1 MDFKGKGLTLNEVNP
16 YVRSI
21 KVLDKEFIRMRA
33 REIRKELL
41 QGVKKPYKKL
51 IDVSSG
57 DAHMAGMKPISF
69 LRQVLAVCLYP
80 ELLHSDR
87 FPSDVEQRAQR
98 LLKNCEG
105 GSLGSYSPPCGIVS
119 IRRSVSEFIS
129 QRDGGVPSDP
139 DNIFITSGGQDAIR
153 CILKILVHGEGHAQT
168 GVLMPVPSYSYFKIA
183 VLEVGG
189 AIVPYHLSEEQGWDM
204 QVNELR
210 RALQTARGHCSPRA
224 LYIINPGNP
233 TGHVQSRES
242 IEEVIR
248 FAAEEKLFLLVD
260 EVYQQTVFGEG
271 SAFVSYKKVLYE
283 MGPSYSD
290 MVELASL
297 HSVSKGFTGEC
308 GLRCGYVEF
317 VNLDPEVKKCAIRLF
332 EMYLSTSITGQ
343 IALDIM
349 TNPPGHEDPS
359 YPIFK
364 AESQAILE
372 TLAHNARRVQET
384 LDSLPGVSYQP
395 VQGSLYIFPRLHLP
409 PRAVEQARAEGME
422 PDRFYCSRLLEEAG
436 VCSTPGCDVGQ
447 REGTYHIRLCNLV
460 PLDTMEDMLDRL
472 NSFHPRFMQEF
483 S

>member
-317 VNLDPEVKKCAIRLF
+317 VNLDPE
-332 EMYLSTSITGQ
+332 
-343 IALDIM
+343 
-349 TNPPGHEDPS
+349 
-359 YPIFK
+359 
-364 AESQAILE
+364 ESQAILE